1 MKDLKLTTWDRIQ
14 LVRCIPNEGTIID
27 IAKYLR
33 LVDVL
38 ELNESE
44 SDEVGLQ
51 ELSMPGPM
59 GQIKRFEWDDLEREF
74 DLTFEDADFTLLQ
87 RLTKQY
93 QNWPRSHLTL
103 ELKAK
108 LEGVVQDD

>member
-38 ELNESE
+38 ELSESE
-44 SDEVGLQ
+44 SNEVGLQ
-51 ELSMPGPM
+51 EFSTQGPM
-59 GQIKRFEWDDLEREF
+59 GIMKRFEWDDQEHEF

-93 QNWPRSHLTL
+93 KNWPRSQLTVDL
-103 ELKAK
+103 QAK
-108 LEGVVQDD
+108 L